1 MFHHLR
7 GKLTEINPALAI
19 VECYGVGYAVNI
31 TLSTYTAIS
40 DQREVYLYVLPIY
53 KEDGQTLFGFA
64 SKLERE
70 TFTLL
75 IGVSGVGGNTARVI
89 LSSLNAQEA
98 MQAIAND
105 DVNLLKSVKGIGA
118 KTAQRIIVD
127 LKDKIGRMG
136 MLEIET
142 ATGNISL
149 VNEAS
154 TALEVLGY
162 MPRQTEKILRNL
174 AQAHPEITLEELI
187 KEALKKL

>member
-19 VECYGVGYAVNI
+19 VECQGVGYAVNI

-40 DQREVYLYVLPIY
+40 NLKEVFLYVLPIY
-53 KEDGQTLFGFA
+53 KEDSQTLFGFA

-70 TFTLL
+70 TFELL

-89 LSSLNAQEA
+89 LSSLNAKET

-127 LKDKIGRMG
+127 LKDKIHRMG
-136 MLEIET
+136 T
-142 ATGNISL
+142 VDAGDTGGAISL

-154 TALEVLGY
+154 SALEVLGY
-162 MPRQTEKILRNL
+162 LPRQTDKILRNL
-174 AQAHPEITLEELI
+174 ASVNPEITLEELI

>member
-7 GKLTEINPALAI
+7 GKLTEINPTLAI
-19 VECYGVGYAVNI
+19 VECQGVGYAVNI

-40 DQREVYLYVLPIY
+40 NLKDVFLYVLPIY
-53 KEDGQTLFGFA
+53 KEDSQTLFGFA

-70 TFTLL
+70 TFELL

-89 LSSLNAQEA
+89 LSSLNAKET

-127 LKDKIGRMG
+127 LKDKIHRMG
-136 MLEIET
+136 T
-142 ATGNISL
+142 VDTGDTSGAISL

-154 TALEVLGY
+154 SALEVLGY
-162 MPRQTEKILRNL
+162 LPRQTDKILRNL
-174 AQAHPEITLEELI
+174 ASVNPEITLEELI